1 MSSRAIRAV
10 SDGAQIPDASARFV
24 PLPPFTNRLI
34 GFQVL
39 NAINFTI
46 AIGSPMVLAA
56 KLMGARETLIGLL
69 LALTPLFVFLQ
80 IPSARLAETWGY
92 RRLMMTGWRMR
103 AYMMLGMAP
112 LPMLVGKVPS
122 VWLLGAMVA
131 LMLGFNLI
139 RGFASGAW
147 YPWLAHIV
155 PAAQRGRFF
164 GRENL
169 AINSSVLGSQILCGW
184 FLGHDPPAWHY
195 TALFLLSFAS
205 GWFSVRFF
213 RDVPCP
219 PPQPAPAG
227 SGSGAMNM
235 IRAAWREAP
244 FRRITRYTMLQGFA
258 MSGVAG
264 FLVVFLRDL
273 ARLDEGQVVYVMAA
287 SSLGSLAMATVI
299 GRGLDRFGSRP
310 VLRLAGLGQIAL
322 LVFWTVAS
330 AGPAGVSF
338 AAAAAAG
345 FVMGALVTAHGL
357 AGIRLTLAFCPRDS
371 LTRAMAV
378 NQVFT
383 CVAAGLGSLLWGAL
397 IERMRAA
404 PFLAGMPGMPFA
416 AFFATGIVVLVFS
429 QRVLGGVHETDAMP
443 TPRFLARV
451 FWHWPIRVISGLW
464 LAEDRASQR

>member
-1 MSSRAIRAV
+1 MNGGVQDS
-10 SDGAQIPDASARFV
+10 ASVPARFA

-56 KLMGARETLIGLL
+56 KLMGARETLIGFL

-80 IPSARLAETWGY
+80 IPAARLAETWGY
-92 RRLMMTGWRMR
+92 RRLMMSGWRMR

-112 LPMLVGKVPS
+112 LPMLVGRVPS
-122 VWLLGAMVA
+122 AWLLGAMVA

-155 PAAQRGRFF
+155 PADRRGRFF

-169 AINSSVLGSQILCGW
+169 AINAGVLGAQILCGW

-195 TALFLLSFAS
+195 SVLFLLSFAS

-213 RDVPCP
+213 EHVPCP
-219 PPQPAPAG
+219 PPQPGVVAGPADG
-227 SGSGAMNM
+227 VAAMV
-235 IRAAWREAP
+235 RHAWREAP

-273 ARLDEGQVVYVMAA
+273 ARLGEGHVVYVMAA
-287 SSLGSLAMATVI
+287 STLGSLAMAAVI

-310 VLRLAGLGQIAL
+310 VLRIAGLGQIGL
-322 LVFWTVAS
+322 LAFWAIAS

-338 AAAAAAG
+338 AAAWFAAFAL
-345 FVMGALVTAHGL
+345 GALATAHGL

-397 IERMRAA
+397 IEWMRAA
-404 PFLAGMPGMPFA
+404 PALAGMPGMPFA
-416 AFFATGIVVLVFS
+416 VFFATGLVVLVVS
-429 QRVLGGVHETDAMP
+429 QRVLGGIREPDALP
-443 TPRFLARV
+443 AGRLLARV
-451 FWHWPIRVISGLW
+451 LWHWPIRAVSGLW
-464 LAEDRASQR
+464 LGEDRASQR